1 MLISEDSCHEARV
14 VCTLAAGRGAEL
26 AYLIIRP
33 GAERD
38 VEASVRLVVALGA
51 GEEDA

>member
-1 MLISEDSCHEARV
+1 MQPESFARWPPG
-14 VCTLAAGRGAEL
+14 AGRKL
-26 AYLIIRP
+26 AYLIIPP